1 MERERNEMEGAC
13 EREGEGGKKKERDEW
28 KREGAGGSSRSSRP
42 LLPPADSLRRHADV
56 SAFDDMHLVSEVLAV
71 PLDVLALLAD
81 AHVRVLRQPD
91 DDEVHEG
98 GERPGRG
105 EVGEER
111 LEEDVLVEADRSLLI
126 HPCSHTHTA
135 THHTPQVTTSAAKT
149 SLLNVE
155 VTKNKDQV

>member
-1 MERERNEMEGAC
+1 MEEDKDGSEEQDASRGQGGGEEDGGRREEMEGAC
-13 EREGEGGKKKERDEW
+13 EREGEGGKKKE
-28 KREGAGGSSRSSRP
+28 REGAGGSSRSSRP

-56 SAFDDMHLVSEVLAV
+56 SAFDDVHLVSEVLAV

-81 AHVRVLRQPD
+81 AHVRILRQPD

-111 LEEDVLVEADRSLLI
+111 LEEDVLVEADRSLLV
-126 HPCSHTHTA
+126 HPCSHTHSNSSYTSS
-135 THHTPQVTTSAAKT
+135 HHIRR
-149 SLLNVE
+149 
-155 VTKNKDQV
+155 